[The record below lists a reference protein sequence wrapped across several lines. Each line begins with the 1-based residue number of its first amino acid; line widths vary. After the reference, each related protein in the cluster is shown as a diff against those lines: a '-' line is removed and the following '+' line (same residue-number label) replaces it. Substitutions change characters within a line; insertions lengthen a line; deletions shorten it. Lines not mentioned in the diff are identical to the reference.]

1 VFRRL
6 FAAFLALLVLALS
19 VFALLTAREMRERVR
34 EEIELRLHAEAEL
47 LRALVRASKPEAL
60 QDALRGLRGSSETR
74 FTVVAGDG
82 RVLAD
87 SHADPASME
96 PHNGRPE
103 LLQARASGVGTN
115 VRHSGTVGY
124 EMMYHARLLDPTG
137 PAAVVVRVAL
147 PLTRVEAELAR
158 LTAQMAVVFLLV
170 GAAGGAVSYLLARWI
185 SRPLAELRET
195 ADAVAGGELGRK
207 APGGLP
213 HEAGALA
220 RAMNRMA
227 DELKARLE
235 SIRGESARLEALIAS
250 MEEGVVALD
259 REGRIGRHNEAARRL
274 LGIVP
279 EASGLKLWESVRVPG
294 IEDRVREALA
304 RGAPVR
310 SRFEVG
316 PRIVA
321 LSVGPVAGGEGALVV
336 ARDAT
341 EEQRYDQL
349 RKDFVANVSHELRT
363 PLSLVQ
369 GFVETLREGAWRDEA
384 RAPEFLETI
393 DRNVQRLRA
402 LVEDLLELSR
412 LESSGEVVRPRG
424 TDAAALLA
432 RVEEYFRPLAAKKSL
447 AFTVEA
453 AAGLVFRADPEL
465 LERAVGNLVDNAIKY
480 TPEGGRVTVRAEEK
494 EGAVLLSVEDTGI
507 GIPEAD
513 QPRVFERFYR
523 VDKSRSRELGGTGL
537 GLAIVK
543 HVAQLHGGTVSL
555 RSAPGRGSAFILRIP
570 SGRTG

>member
-1 VFRRL
+1 VFRRVL
-6 FAAFLALLVLALS
+6 AAFLALLVLALF
-19 VFALLTAREMRERVR
+19 VFSILTAREMRERVR

-74 FTVVAGDG
+74 FSVVAGDG

-87 SHADPASME
+87 SHADSASME
-96 PHNGRPE
+96 RHNGRPE
-103 LLQARASGVGTN
+103 LLLARGLGSGTN
-115 VRHSGTVGY
+115 VRYNETVGCD
-124 EMMYHARLLDPTG
+124 MMYHARLLDPSG
-137 PAAVVVRVAL
+137 PAGVVVRVAL

-158 LTAQMAVVFLLV
+158 LTAQVVAVFLLV
-170 GAAGGAVSYLLARWI
+170 GAAGGAVSCLLARWI

-207 APGGLP
+207 APGGFP

-227 DELKARLE
+227 DELKARME
-235 SIRGESARLEALIAS
+235 SVRAEGARLEALIAS

-259 REGRIGRHNEAARRL
+259 REGRIGRSNDAARRL
-274 LGIVP
+274 LGIGP
-279 EASGLKLWESVRVPG
+279 AASGLRLWEVVRVPG
-294 IEDRVREALA
+294 IEDRVRGALA
-304 RGAPVR
+304 SGAPVR
-310 SRFEVG
+310 ARLEIGSKV
-316 PRIVA
+316 VA
-321 LSVGPVAGGEGALVV
+321 FSVGPVAGGEGALLV

-363 PLSLVQ
+363 PLCLVQ

-393 DRNVQRLRA
+393 DRNVDRLRA

-412 LESSGEVVRPRG
+412 LESSGEVVRPREI
-424 TDAAALLA
+424 DAAALLA
-432 RVEEYFRPLAAKKSL
+432 RVEENFRPLAAKRSL

-480 TPEGGRVTVRAEEK
+480 TPEGGRVAVRAEEK
-494 EGAVLLSVEDTGI
+494 DGSILLNVEDTGI

-513 QPRVFERFYR
+513 QSRVFERFYR

-555 RSAPGRGSAFILRIP
+555 RSAPGRGSAFTLRIP
-570 SGRTG
+570 AGRGG

>member
-19 VFALLTAREMRERVR
+19 VFSLLTAREMRERVR

-47 LRALVRASKPEAL
+47 LRALVRTSKPEAL

-74 FTVVAGDG
+74 FSVVAGDG

-87 SHADPASME
+87 SHADSASME
-96 PHNGRPE
+96 RHNGRPE
-103 LLQARASGVGTN
+103 LLLARASGSGTN
-115 VRHSGTVGY
+115 VRHNETVGCD
-124 EMMYHARLLDPTG
+124 MMYHARLLDPSG
-137 PAAVVVRVAL
+137 PAGVVVRVAL

-158 LTAQMAVVFLLV
+158 LTAQVVAVFLLV
-170 GAAGGAVSYLLARWI
+170 GAAGGAVSCLLARWI

-207 APGGLP
+207 APGGFP

-227 DELKARLE
+227 DELKARME
-235 SIRGESARLEALIAS
+235 SVRAEGARLEALIAS

-259 REGRIGRHNEAARRL
+259 REGRIGRSNDAARRL
-274 LGIVP
+274 LGIGP
-279 EASGLKLWESVRVPG
+279 AASGLRLWEVVRVPG
-294 IEDRVREALA
+294 IEDRVRGALA
-304 RGAPVR
+304 SGAPVR
-310 SRFEVG
+310 ARLEIGSKV
-316 PRIVA
+316 VA
-321 LSVGPVAGGEGALVV
+321 FSVGPVAGGEGALLV

-363 PLSLVQ
+363 PLCLVQ

-393 DRNVQRLRA
+393 DRNVDRLRA

-412 LESSGEVVRPRG
+412 LESSGEVVRPREI
-424 TDAAALLA
+424 DAAALLA
-432 RVEEYFRPLAAKKSL
+432 RVEENFRPLAAKRSL

-480 TPEGGRVTVRAEEK
+480 TPEGGRVAVRAEEK
-494 EGAVLLSVEDTGI
+494 DGSILLNVEDTGI

-513 QPRVFERFYR
+513 QSRVFERFYR

-555 RSAPGRGSAFILRIP
+555 RSAPGRGSAFTLRIP
-570 SGRTG
+570 AGRGG